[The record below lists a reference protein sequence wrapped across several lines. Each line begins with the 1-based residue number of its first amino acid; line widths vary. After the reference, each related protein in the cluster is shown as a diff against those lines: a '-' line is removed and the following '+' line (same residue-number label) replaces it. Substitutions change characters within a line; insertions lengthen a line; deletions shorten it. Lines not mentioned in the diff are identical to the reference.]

1 MPDHSAMESELLVPN
16 ANKIDGPRLNM
27 VCNHL
32 NQALVLD
39 DPEPPLVF
47 TNFENQV
54 GEVSSSI
61 LRYDNAQKLLRK
73 IKKNESTYAV
83 IFEDE
88 VTGKI
93 DFKEITSSKRLTEHY
108 GYMNRVPDFDSLEE
122 GMVIRENEVICA
134 ASSYDD
140 ELNLGFGKNLKT
152 IFYNHQD
159 GTIEDAIVISESA
172 AEKMKFTEITEYGV
186 LINSN
191 DVLLNLYG
199 DTNDYR
205 CLPNVYQETVNGIIC
220 ARRRY
225 EKRSSFARFTD
236 ATARKI
242 IASDAV
248 FSGNGYVED
257 ITVYSNVPSDS
268 LNEPWC
274 AQIKEILDNQERYW
288 LEIIEAL
295 WPYKDTGKLTPDAS
309 YAIARY
315 SESVQGPHSE
325 KRPWIAKNE
334 FDFLYLVIKVC
345 HQRPLEVGCK
355 ITNRYGSKGVISKI
369 LPDAEMP
376 ETEDGDHAEVCMS
389 PLGII
394 GRLNPG
400 ALFELA
406 INEIAD
412 NFKKRGEG
420 KSFEERLDTM
430 YECYKSLNY
439 DQYFSL
445 KDYVESLEPEEQEV
459 FVDEMYAKGFPI
471 HMPPFFGNISFE
483 EYAEIIES
491 YDIKQTKFKGIDRP
505 LTFAKA
511 YFMRLKQEPS
521 GKQSA
526 RCVGLLSSK
535 GVPNKSKSAKSTD
548 ILSKTPIRLGEQET
562 SNLMFS
568 GNISDIFDLLSFNS
582 QSAEDRLAL
591 ATALI
596 NKKEGE
602 EIKLTRKGNNVPKSM
617 LSGYLSGLGLKIEK

>member
-1 MPDHSAMESELLVPN
+1 MEHSHSFLESELLVPN

-39 DPEPPLVF
+39 EPEPPLLF

-61 LRYDNAQKLLRK
+61 IRYEHPQKVIK
-73 IKKNESTYAV
+73 AIKKNDSCYAL
-83 IFEDE
+83 ILEDQE
-88 VTGKI
+88 TQKI
-93 DFKEITSSKRLTEHY
+93 DFKEITSSKRLTEHF
-108 GYMNRVPDFDSLEE
+108 GFLNRIPEFSDIEE
-122 GMVIRENEVICA
+122 GMIIKAGEVISA
-134 ASSYDD
+134 ASAYDD
-140 ELNLGFGKNLKT
+140 NLNLAYGRNLKT
-152 IFYNHQD
+152 IFYNHKD
-159 GTIEDAIVISESA
+159 GTIEDAIVVSETA
-172 AEKMKFTEITEYGV
+172 AKKMSFTEISEYGV

-199 DTNDYR
+199 DNTEYK
-205 CLPNVYQETVNGIIC
+205 CLPDIFQEIKGIIC

-236 ATARKI
+236 ATAQKI
-242 IASDAV
+242 ISSDAV
-248 FSGNGYVED
+248 FSGIGYVED
-257 ITVYSNVPSDS
+257 ITVYSNVPAET
-268 LNEPWC
+268 LNEPWSR
-274 AQIKEILDNQERYW
+274 QIRDILENQERYW

-295 WPYKDTGKLTPDAS
+295 WPYKDTGRLTPDAS

-315 SESVQGPHSE
+315 TESVNGPHSE
-325 KRPWIAKNE
+325 KKPWIAKNE
-334 FDFLYLVIKVC
+334 FDFLYLNIKVC
-345 HQRPLEVGCK
+345 HQRPLEEGCK

-369 LPDAEMP
+369 LPDSEMP

-412 NFKKRGEG
+412 NFRKRHKDEDIRG
-420 KSFEERLDTM
+420 KIQGICD
-430 YECYKSLNY
+430 CYMALNY
-439 DQYFSL
+439 DQQVSFLNYI
-445 KDYVESLEPEEQEV
+445 KDLDEDGQET
-459 FVDEMYAKGFPI
+459 FVNEMYERGFPV
-471 HMPPFFGNISFE
+471 HMPPFFNNMSFE
-483 EYAEIIES
+483 EYADIVES
-491 YDIKQTKFKGIDRP
+491 MGIQQTKFKGIDRP

-535 GVPNKSKSAKSTD
+535 GVPNKSKSTKSTD

-568 GNISDIFDLLSFNS
+568 GNLKDISDLLSFAS
-582 QSAEDRLAL
+582 QSSEDRLELAKAL
-591 ATALI
+591 V

-602 EIKLTRKGNNVPKSM
+602 EVVLERKGNNVPKSM
-617 LSGYLSGLGLKIEK
+617 LNGYLSGLGLRIKK

>member
-39 DPEPPLVF
+39 DPEPPLLF

-61 LRYDNAQKLLRK
+61 LTYDNDQKLLK
-73 IKKNESTYAV
+73 KVKKNESTYA
-83 IFEDE
+83 IIMEDTK
-88 VTGKI
+88 TGKI
-93 DFKEITSSKRLTEHY
+93 DFKEIAASKRLTEHY
-108 GYMNRVPDFDSLEE
+108 GYLNRIPDYDALDE
-122 GMVIRENEVICA
+122 GMTIGAGEIISS

-152 IFYNHQD
+152 IFYNHKD
-159 GTIEDAIVISESA
+159 GTIEDAIVISQSA
-172 AEKMKFTEITEYGV
+172 AEKMKFTEISEYGI

-199 DTNDYR
+199 DVGNYQ
-205 CLPNVYQETVNGIIC
+205 CLPSIYQEISNGIIC

-236 ATARKI
+236 STARKI

-248 FSGNGYVED
+248 FSGSGYVED
-257 ITVYSNVPSDS
+257 ITVYANVNADA
-268 LNEPWC
+268 LNEPWS
-274 AQIKEILDNQERYW
+274 AQIKDILENQERYW

-295 WPYKDTGKLTPDAS
+295 WPYKDTGRLTPDAS
-309 YAIARY
+309 YALARY
-315 SESVQGPHSE
+315 SESVKGPHSE
-325 KRPWIAKNE
+325 KKPWIAKNE
-334 FDFLYLVIKVC
+334 FDFLYIVVKVC

-369 LPDAEMP
+369 LPDNEMP

-412 NFKKRGEG
+412 NFRKRGANLDLDG
-420 KSFEERLDTM
+420 KINMM

-439 DQYFSL
+439 DQYFNVKEFVDSL
-445 KDYVESLEPEEQEV
+445 STDEQEE
-459 FVDEMYAKGFPI
+459 FVNEMYDRGFPI
-471 HMPPFFGNISFE
+471 HMPPFFNNISFE
-483 EYAEIIES
+483 EYAEIIDT
-491 YDIKQTKFKGIDRP
+491 YDIKQTKFKGIDKP

-582 QSAEDRLAL
+582 QSAEDRLEL

-602 EIKLTRKGNNVPKSM
+602 EIKLERKGNNVPKSM

>member
-1 MPDHSAMESELLVPN
+1 MADHSFLESELLVPN

-39 DPEPPLVF
+39 DPEPPLLF

-61 LRYDNAQKLLRK
+61 LRYEHKQKVIK
-73 IKKNESTYAV
+73 AIKKNDSTYAL
-83 IFEDE
+83 ILEDQE
-88 VTGKI
+88 TKKI
-93 DFKEITSSKRLTEHY
+93 DFKEITSSKRLTEHF
-108 GYMNRVPDFDSLEE
+108 GYLNRVPDFENITE
-122 GMVIRENEVICA
+122 GMEIEAGEVISS
-134 ASSYDD
+134 ASAYDD
-140 ELNLGFGKNLKT
+140 NLNLAYGKNLKT
-152 IFYNHQD
+152 IFYNHKD
-159 GTIEDAIVISESA
+159 GTIEDAILVSETA
-172 AEKMKFTEITEYGV
+172 AQKMAFTEIMEYGV

-199 DTNDYR
+199 DSNDYK
-205 CLPNVYQETVNGIIC
+205 CLPDIFQEISNGIIC

-236 ATARKI
+236 ATAQKI

-248 FSGNGYVED
+248 FSGVGYVED
-257 ITVYSNVPSDS
+257 ITVYSNVASEV
-268 LNEPWC
+268 LNEPWSK
-274 AQIKEILDNQERYW
+274 QIRDILENQERYW
-288 LEIIEAL
+288 LEIIESL
-295 WPYKDTGKLTPDAS
+295 WPYKDTGLLTPDAS

-315 SESVQGPHSE
+315 TESVNGPHSE
-325 KRPWIAKNE
+325 KKPWIAKNE
-334 FDFLYLVIKVC
+334 FDFLYLNVKVC
-345 HQRPLEVGCK
+345 HQRPLEEGCK

-369 LPDAEMP
+369 LPDDQMP
-376 ETEDGDHAEVCMS
+376 ETVDGDHAEVCMS

-412 NFKKRGEG
+412 NFRKRHMYDKLDGKIEG
-420 KSFEERLDTM
+420 IR
-430 YECYKSLNY
+430 ECYLALNY
-439 DQYFSL
+439 DQKESFDKYI
-445 KDYVESLEPEEQEV
+445 ESLDETALTT
-459 FVDEMYAKGFPI
+459 FINEMYDKGFPI
-471 HMPPFFGNISFE
+471 HMPPFFNNISFE
-483 EYAEIIES
+483 EYADLIEELG
-491 YDIKQTKFKGIDRP
+491 IQQTKFKGIDRP

-535 GVPNKSKSAKSTD
+535 GVPNKSKSTKSTD

-568 GNISDIFDLLSFNS
+568 GNLKDISDLLSFSS
-582 QSAEDRLAL
+582 QSSEDRLAL
-591 ATALI
+591 AQALI
-596 NKKEGE
+596 KKKEGE
-602 EIKLTRKGNNVPKSM
+602 EVILERKGNNVPKSM
-617 LSGYLSGLGLKIEK
+617 LNGYLSGLGLRIKK